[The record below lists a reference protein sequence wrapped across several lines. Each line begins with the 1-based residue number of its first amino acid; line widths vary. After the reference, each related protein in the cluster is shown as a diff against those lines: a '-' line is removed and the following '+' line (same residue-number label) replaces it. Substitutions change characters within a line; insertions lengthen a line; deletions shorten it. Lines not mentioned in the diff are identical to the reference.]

1 MKKIQ
6 LFVLSV
12 VVVLFTAC
20 HGNIWDAIDDLDARV
35 ARLEELC
42 KEMNTNITSLQTI
55 VSVIQENDVITGIT
69 PIEKGG
75 KVVGYTISFD
85 KHEPITIYNGEDG
98 KDGAN
103 GVDGKDGYTPILGVA
118 KDTDGVYYWTLDGE
132 WLLDAEGN
140 KLRVTGRDGK
150 DGIDGEDG
158 KDGADGKDGQDGQD
172 GKDGVDGADGKDGQD
187 GTNGTNGADGKDGV
201 TPQLKIEEGYWY
213 ISYDNGATWTE
224 LGKAVGEDGQNGTNG
239 TNGKDG
245 QDGDSMFS
253 KVTYDEK
260 NAYLTLADGTVL
272 TIPLGE
278 GVWEKL
284 EDLEERIAELE
295 ALCKEMNTNIVA
307 LQTIVAALQNNDY
320 ITGVAPITKDGKTI
334 GYVISFAKNDPI
346 TIYNGEDGKD
356 GANGTN
362 GQDGK
367 DGVDGYTPILGVA
380 KDTDGVYYW
389 TLDGQWLLDAD
400 GNKLRVTGR
409 DGKDGQDGQDGKDGV
424 DGEDGKD
431 GVDGEDGIDG
441 ENGQNG
447 TNGTN
452 GVDGKDGVTPQLKI
466 ENNYWYVSYDKGVTW
481 TELGKAV
488 GEDGKDGIDGEDGK
502 PGTDGKPGKD
512 GVDGDSMF
520 SNVTYD
526 ENNVY
531 FILTNGTTLVVPR
544 GNSSTSDFDQTVIDN
559 LVTSLVVDKD
569 IIYLTNIGDKDTI
582 IATTAPF
589 PNSKVIWSSSDTTIV
604 NVNNGIVEAISSG
617 ISVIS
622 AKAGNLI
629 KEVNVFVLLPNGT
642 LSGIFSVSANKRVR
656 FSKGNLQYQAST
668 GIWRFAEHQYDAIGS
683 QNKNI
688 SSTYV
693 DWIDLFG
700 WGTAGYN
707 GKFPYMTS
715 TNYEDYRSFYDWG
728 QYNAI
733 SNGGDEVNLW
743 RTLSYSEWLYILHSR
758 DYASILRGVA
768 SVNGVNGL
776 ILLPDN
782 CILPDAITFHGGVA
796 DKYGAEYYSS
806 LNKYTLNEWKILEN
820 CGAVFLPAAGNRY
833 GTSISEV
840 GSRGLYW
847 TITGADVH
855 LAESVEFTSG
865 HVESSDNSR
874 ANKSNG
880 LSVRLVKDVTE

>member
-1 MKKIQ
+1 MRKIQ

-172 GKDGVDGADGKDGQD
+172 GKDGVDGADGKDG
-187 GTNGTNGADGKDGV
+187 V

-224 LGKAVGEDGQNGTNG
+224 LGKAVGEDG
-239 TNGKDG
+239 KDG
-245 QDGDSMFS
+245 QDGKPGADGKDGKDGDSMFT

-260 NAYLTLADGTVL
+260 NVYLTLTNGTVL

-278 GVWEKL
+278 GVWEAL
-284 EDLEERIAELE
+284 EGLEERIAKLE
-295 ALCKEMNTNIVA
+295 ALCKEMNTNISA
-307 LQTIVAALQNNDY
+307 LQTIVSALQSNDY
-320 ITGVAPITKDGKTI
+320 ITAVIPVEKDGKVI
-334 GYVISFAKNDPI
+334 GYTIAFGKHDPI

-362 GQDGK
+362 GIDGK
-367 DGVDGYTPILGVA
+367 DGYTPILGVV

-389 TLDGQWLLDAD
+389 TLDGEWLLDAE

-409 DGKDGQDGQDGKDGV
+409 DGKDGVDGEDGKDGENGKDGV
-424 DGEDGKD
+424 DGEDGQD
-431 GVDGEDGIDG
+431 
-441 ENGQNG
+441 G

-466 ENNYWYVSYDKGVTW
+466 ENGYWYISYDKGETW

-488 GEDGKDGIDGEDGK
+488 GEDGKDGIDGEDGVDGEDGK
-502 PGTDGKPGKD
+502 DGQDGKPGAD
-512 GVDGDSMF
+512 GKDGDSMF
-520 SNVTYD
+520 TSVTYD
-526 ENNVY
+526 DNNVY
-531 FILTNGTTLVVPR
+531 FTLTDGSVLIVPR
-544 GNSSTSDFDQTVIDN
+544 GNSTSDFDQTVIDN
-559 LVTSLVVDKD
+559 LVNSLE
-569 IIYLTNIGDKDTI
+569 LDKDTVFLTIGEKTI
-582 IATTAPF
+582 ITATTAPF
-589 PNSKVIWSSSDTTIV
+589 PNSKVIWSSSDETIAKV
-604 NVNNGIVEAISSG
+604 SNGEVEAIG
-617 ISVIS
+617 
-622 AKAGNLI
+622 
-629 KEVNVFVLLPNGT
+629 
-642 LSGIFSVSANKRVR
+642 
-656 FSKGNLQYQAST
+656 KG
-668 GIWRFAEHQYDAIGS
+668 DAIVFAQAGALKQGCIILVGS
-683 QNKNI
+683 SNSETMGTENGY
-688 SSTYV
+688 TYV
-693 DWIDLFG
+693 DLGLSVKWATCNVGAATPEEYGDYFAWGEVEPKTTYNWSTYKYCKGTNKTITKYCNNSTLGNDGFTDDKIILDLEDDAAYVN
-700 WGTAGYN
+700 WGGSWRMPTEA
-707 GKFPYMTS
+707 
-715 TNYEDYRSFYDWG
+715 E
-728 QYNAI
+728 QQAL
-733 SNGGDEVNLW
+733 VNNCTW
-743 RTLSYSEWLYILHSR
+743 TWTTQ
-758 DYASILRGVA
+758 
-768 SVNGVNGL
+768 NGVNGYKVTGPNGNS
-776 ILLPDN
+776 I
-782 CILPDAITFHGGVA
+782 
-796 DKYGAEYYSS
+796 
-806 LNKYTLNEWKILEN
+806 
-820 CGAVFLPAAGNRY
+820 FLPASGY
-833 GTSISEV
+833 IDGTSPSYV
-840 GSRGLYW
+840 GERGDFW
-847 TITGADVH
+847 A
-855 LAESVEFTSG
+855 
-865 HVESSDNSR
+865 SSLSLNSPR
-874 ANKSNG
+874 NAYNVFFRSNVVNVTYSYRNYG
-880 LSVRLVKDVTE
+880 RSVRPVCP